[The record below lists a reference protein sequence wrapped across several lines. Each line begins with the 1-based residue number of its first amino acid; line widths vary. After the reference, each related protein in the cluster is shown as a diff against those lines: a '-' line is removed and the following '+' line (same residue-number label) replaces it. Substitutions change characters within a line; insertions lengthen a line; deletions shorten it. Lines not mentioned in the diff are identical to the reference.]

1 MDKNKVVLLIP
12 ALNPDEKMVKLV
24 DDLIKEDFKKFFI
37 VNDGSDEKYVH
48 IFDEIST
55 NVTKHNENAKE
66 EEKVSIET
74 FTHFKNFGKGRALK
88 NAFNQIYQVFPDF
101 DCVVTL
107 DADGQHAVKDIINVA
122 ETTIQNPNSLVLG
135 SREFGKN
142 VPFRS
147 KFGNIL
153 TRNVMKLFCGVNV
166 RDTQTG
172 LRGFSHE
179 TLKEFLDTPG
189 ERYEYEMNV
198 LLGAKEK
205 DIPIVEKTIET
216 IYLDDNKSSHF
227 NPIKDSI
234 RIYSLFFKYIIASLL
249 SFAIDIGLFAL
260 FIAVFKGITI
270 SAYIWIS
277 TILARVISSV
287 VNFLVNKNSVFKSK
301 NRTKSENVRAFV
313 GYFILVAINML
324 ISSFCVS
331 EIAKAL
337 KWNETLIKLIV
348 DTILFV
354 LNFIIQRE
362 IIFKHRNKKEKGKE
376 QN

>member
-24 DDLIKEDFKKFFI
+24 NDLIAQDFTKFFI
-37 VNDGSDEKYVH
+37 VNDGSSQEYIPVFNEIVSNINQFNSEK
-48 IFDEIST
+48 D
-55 NVTKHNENAKE
+55 NENNKIQ
-66 EEKVSIET
+66 VNI
-74 FTHFKNFGKGRALK
+74 FTHYKNYGKGRALK
-88 NAFNQIYQVFPDF
+88 NAFNQIYQVYPDF
-101 DCVVTL
+101 ECVVTL
-107 DADGQHAVKDIINVA
+107 DADGQHAVKDIICVA
-122 ETTIQNPNSLVLG
+122 ETVTQNPTSLVLG

-153 TRNVMKLFCGVNV
+153 TRNVMKIFCGINI

-172 LRGFSHE
+172 LRGFSRE

-198 LLGAKEK
+198 LLDTKEK
-205 DIPIVEKTIET
+205 DIPIIEKTIET

-234 RIYSLFFKYIIASLL
+234 RIYSLFFKYIISSLL
-249 SFAIDIGLFAL
+249 SFAVDIGLFAL
-260 FIAVFKGITI
+260 FVAVFKDITA

-277 TILARVISSV
+277 TILARIISSL
-287 VNFLVNKNSVFKSK
+287 VNFWVNKNSVFKSK
-301 NRTKSENVRAFV
+301 NLTKSENVKSFI
-313 GYFILVAINML
+313 GYFALVAINMV

-331 EIAKAL
+331 EITKAL
-337 KWNETLIKLIV
+337 CWNETLIKFFV
-348 DTILFV
+348 DMILFV

-362 IIFKHRNKKEKGKE
+362 FIFKHKQKKDNK
-376 QN
+376 Q